1 MIKVKLE
8 EVEGIIVSETN
19 YGETSKIINVITS
32 DRGLIGIMAKGCK
45 NIKSPLRSVTSK
57 LTYGKF
63 IIYYKENKLSTLKEV
78 SVINTFKNLKRD
90 ISSISYAAYILEL
103 SEGVIKQSKNDKIFS
118 LLIESL
124 KKIDEGFDPLV
135 IMNIIELKYLD
146 YLGVMPIIDGCAIC
160 GNNHGIVTLSSYRGG
175 YVCDKCYTNE
185 KIVSEKTIKL
195 IRMYHY
201 VDISKISKLDVS
213 PKTKTEINIFLDD
226 YYSRYTGLYLKSK
239 KFIQNLQKLTNQT

>member
-1 MIKVKLE
+1 MKVKLE

-19 YGETSKIINVITS
+19 YGETSKIINVITKEK
-32 DRGLIGIMAKGCK
+32 GLIGIMAKGCK

-103 SEGVIKQSKNDKIFS
+103 SEGVIKQSKNDKIFDH
-118 LLIESL
+118 LIDSL

-146 YLGVMPIIDGCAIC
+146 YLGVMPILDGCAMC
-160 GNNHGIVTLSSYRGG
+160 GSNHGIVTLSSYRGG
-175 YVCDKCYTNE
+175 YVCDNCYTNE
-185 KIVSEKTIKL
+185 KMVSEKTIKL
-195 IRMYHY
+195 IRMFHY
-201 VDISKISKLDVS
+201 LDISKISKLDVS

-239 KFIQNLQKLTNQT
+239 KFIQNLQKLTN

>member
-1 MIKVKLE
+1 MKLE